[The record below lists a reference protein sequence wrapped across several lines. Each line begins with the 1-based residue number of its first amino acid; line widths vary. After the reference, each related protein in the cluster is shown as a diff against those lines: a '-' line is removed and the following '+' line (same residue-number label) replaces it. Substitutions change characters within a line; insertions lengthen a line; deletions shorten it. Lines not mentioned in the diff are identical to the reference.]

1 MVYRVLSDFLL
12 VHLFTGPKPKNV
24 MAKLTTYL
32 GRMPRTPAKFA
43 LGYTLCRQ
51 TGLLLQDYQRLAQD
65 LEAMKDIPFDG
76 DCISQG
82 LMSSAFQPREELENG
97 GNFETSYHKLSQA
110 GKKFFLAQPPH
121 VGINLP
127 AATPQAGAFF
137 LTDDHN
143 ATGDQPQCVV

>member
-1 MVYRVLSDFLL
+1 MLSDFLL

-24 MAKLTTYL
+24 MAELTTHL

-51 TGLLLQDYQRLAQD
+51 TGLLLKDYQRVAQD

-82 LMSSAFQPREELENG
+82 LMSSAFQTREELPENG
-97 GNFETSYHKLSQA
+97 GNFETSYQKLSKA

-121 VGINLP
+121 VDINLP
-127 AATPQAGAFF
+127 AAAASDASF
-137 LTDDHN
+137 LWSN
-143 ATGDQPQCVV
+143 ATQ